1 ATCVVCQT
9 HVPFDHLRAEG
20 EGGRLSV
27 QLLAIVCEG
36 NRGRIYI
43 SPTPEQEKAA
53 KTTPPKDAPDTSLPA
68 RALGFRVQ
76 AYGMKRHRDL
86 FTPRQLVALTTLSD
100 LVLEAIERAQHDAI
114 AAGLSDDGVGVEVG
128 GTGARAYGETVGT
141 YLSLAVDRLADYNC
155 ALTRWSA
162 GTAQVKGLFGRQAIS
177 MVWEFAESNIFSHR
191 VF

>member
-1 ATCVVCQT
+1 PPEHGRGEATPIVWLWARTAKCPNPACGARMPLVRSFKLSTKKDSEVRVEPRIDKSLKLVNFVVQAGEGETPDGTVSHGGATCVVCQT

-100 LVLEAIERAQHDAI
+100 LVLE
-114 AAGLSDDGVGVEVG
+114 
-128 GTGARAYGETVGT
+128 
-141 YLSLAVDRLADYNC
+141 
-155 ALTRWSA
+155 
-162 GTAQVKGLFGRQAIS
+162 
-177 MVWEFAESNIFSHR
+177 
-191 VF
+191 